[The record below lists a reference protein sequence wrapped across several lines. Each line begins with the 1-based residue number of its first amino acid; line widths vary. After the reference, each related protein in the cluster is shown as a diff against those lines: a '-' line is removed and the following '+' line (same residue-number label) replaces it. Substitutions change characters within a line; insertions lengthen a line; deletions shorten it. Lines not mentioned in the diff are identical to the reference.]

1 MSLIS
6 ALLLGIVQG
15 LTEFLPISSTAHVEI
30 ARSLLDYPSKEA
42 GAAFTAVIQLG
53 TLAAVLVYFRSDLS
67 KAFRAWV
74 SSIFGRSITSDDARL
89 GWAVFIG
96 TVPIVVIGLLFQ
108 DAIETTL
115 RSFEVMA
122 CALIGVG
129 LLMLIADRVAKHSRP
144 LSETRTTDGVI
155 VGFWQ
160 ALALIPGCSR
170 SGSTITGAL
179 FAGFDRESAAR
190 FSFLL
195 SIPSILMAGLYELFK
210 FRKELL
216 TAGATETLLAILAA
230 FVVGYWSI
238 DFLLKFLRTKSLLP
252 FVLYR
257 FALAAFLFVAA
268 RNHWITQ

>member
-1 MSLIS
+1 M
-6 ALLLGIVQG
+6 
-15 LTEFLPISSTAHVEI
+15 
-30 ARSLLDYPSKEA
+30 
-42 GAAFTAVIQLG
+42 
-53 TLAAVLVYFRSDLS
+53 
-67 KAFRAWV
+67 
-74 SSIFGRSITSDDARL
+74 
-89 GWAVFIG
+89 
-96 TVPIVVIGLLFQ
+96 
-108 DAIETTL
+108 
-115 RSFEVMA
+115 
-122 CALIGVG
+122 
-129 LLMLIADRVAKHSRP
+129 
-144 LSETRTTDGVI
+144 I

-210 FRKELL
+210 YRKELL
-216 TAGATETLLAILAA
+216 TAGATETLLATLAA

-257 FALAAFLFVAA
+257 FALAAFLFAAA